1 MSSWADLRGVRGA
14 TGGLLVALIAAV
26 VPAVAMAQAVT
37 NAPRF
42 NFGRAPTA
50 AEIAAWDIDVR
61 PDGHG
66 LRKGRGTV
74 ERGQEIY
81 DQQCAACHGTF
92 GESNAYL
99 VLAGGVEP
107 EDLKTGR
114 ASRLKDPEV
123 PRTVG
128 TKLNAATTLYDYIYR
143 SMPWTNPMSLSV
155 DDTYAVT
162 AYVLHLND
170 ILPANGSLD
179 EKSILTVPMPNR
191 NGMTRNHG
199 MASVKG
205 KPDVQGSLCMTNCVK
220 DVKVASELPAFARNA
235 HGNLVEQFRPLG
247 GKGAIDTTRY
257 DRKAAASPAA
267 VATAAA
273 AAPAASA
280 GAKAQQLLAKNGC
293 VACHH
298 PSNRLVG
305 PSFAEIAGKQ
315 AARSDANAYLVG
327 KIRQGGAGIWG
338 AIPMPPQSISESE
351 ASELAA
357 WIISGAKP

>member
-1 MSSWADLRGVRGA
+1 MSSWADLAGVRGA
-14 TGGLLVALIAAV
+14 TGGLLVAMIAAV
-26 VPAVAMAQAVT
+26 VPAVALAQAVT

-50 AEIAAWDIDVR
+50 AEIASWDIDVR

-74 ERGQEIY
+74 ERGQEVY
-81 DQQCAACHGTF
+81 DQQCAVCHGTF

-220 DVKVASELPAFARNA
+220 DVKVTSELPPFARNA
-235 HGNLVEQFRPLG
+235 HGNLAEQFRPLG
-247 GKGAIDTTRY
+247 GKGAIDTSRY
-257 DRKAAASPAA
+257 ENKPAAAPVA

-280 GAKAQQLLAKNGC
+280 GAKAQQLLAKHGC

-315 AARSDANAYLVG
+315 AARADAKAYLVG
-327 KIRQGGAGIWG
+327 KIRQGGAGVWG
-338 AIPMPPQSISESE
+338 AIPMPPQSISEAE
-351 ASELAA
+351 AYELAA

>member
-1 MSSWADLRGVRGA
+1 MSSWADLRGVRAA
-14 TGGLLVALIAAV
+14 TGGLLVAMIAAV
-26 VPAVAMAQAVT
+26 VPAMAIAQAVT

-50 AEIAAWDIDVR
+50 AEIAAWDVDVR

-66 LRKGRGTV
+66 VRKGRGTV

-179 EKSILTVPMPNR
+179 DKSILTVPMPNR

-220 DVKVASELPAFARNA
+220 EVKVTSELPAFARNA
-235 HGNLVEQFRPLG
+235 HGNLAEQFRPLG
-247 GKGAIDTTRY
+247 AKGAIDTTRY
-257 DRKAAASPAA
+257 DRKASAAPAA
-267 VATAAA
+267 VATAAVA
-273 AAPAASA
+273 TPSASA

-327 KIRQGGAGIWG
+327 KIRQGGAGVWG
-338 AIPMPPQSISESE
+338 AIPMPPQSISEPE
-351 ASELAA
+351 AAELAA

>member
-1 MSSWADLRGVRGA
+1 MSSLADRMCVRRLA
-14 TGGLLVALIAAV
+14 GGLLAVFAFAAV
-26 VPAVAMAQAVT
+26 PMSVAAQGST
-37 NAPRF
+37 SGPRF

-50 AEIAAWDIDVR
+50 AEIAAWDVDVR

-74 ERGQEIY
+74 ARGQEVY

-107 EDLKTGR
+107 GDLKTGR
-114 ASRLKDPEV
+114 ASRLRDPEV

-170 ILPANGSLD
+170 ILPADGALD

-205 KPDVQGSLCMTNCVK
+205 KPDVQGSLCMTNCTQA
-220 DVKVASELPAFARNA
+220 VKVTSELPPFARNA
-235 HGNLVEQFRPLG
+235 HGNLAEQFRPIG

-257 DRKAAASPAA
+257 ENKPAAAPAA

-273 AAPAASA
+273 AAPAAGA

-298 PSNRLVG
+298 PSNRVVG

-315 AARSDANAYLVG
+315 AARSDAKAYLVG
-327 KIRQGGAGIWG
+327 KIRQGGAGVWG
-338 AIPMPPQSISESE
+338 AIPMPPQSISEAE

>member
-1 MSSWADLRGVRGA
+1 MSSWAERRCMRGA
-14 TGGLLVALIAAV
+14 TAGLLFAMFAAF
-26 VPAVAMAQAVT
+26 VPAAALAQAVT

-50 AEIAAWDIDVR
+50 AEIAAWDVDVR

-66 LRKGRGTV
+66 VRKGRGTV
-74 ERGQEIY
+74 ARGQEIY

-107 EDLKTGR
+107 QDLKTGR

-170 ILPANGSLD
+170 ILPADGSLD
-179 EKSILTVPMPNR
+179 DKSILTVPMPNR

-220 DVKVASELPAFARNA
+220 DVKVTSELPAFARNA
-235 HGNLVEQFRPLG
+235 HGNLAEQFRPIG
-247 GKGAIDTTRY
+247 GKGAIDTSRY
-257 DRKAAASPAA
+257 DRKTGTAPVA
-267 VATAAA
+267 VASATV

-280 GAKAQQLLAKNGC
+280 GVKAQQLLTRNGC

-298 PSNRLVG
+298 PSNRVVG
-305 PSFAEIAGKQ
+305 PSFAEIAGKH

-327 KIRQGGAGIWG
+327 KIRQGGAGVWG
-338 AIPMPPQSISESE
+338 AIPMPSQSISEAD

-357 WIISGAKP
+357 WIIGGARP